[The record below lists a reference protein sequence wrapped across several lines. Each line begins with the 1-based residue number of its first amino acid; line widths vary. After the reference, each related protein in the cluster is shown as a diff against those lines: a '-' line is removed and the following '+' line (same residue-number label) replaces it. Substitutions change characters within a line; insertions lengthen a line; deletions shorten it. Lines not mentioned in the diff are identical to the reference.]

1 MIKNSQMPI
10 GELSGKETELN
21 VPTPEM
27 VNKRAREI
35 ALIDERNP
43 DEFTDADWK
52 QARREL
58 TGVET
63 SGSSEDP
70 LEAAASLSERG
81 SIPDE
86 TGSRTL
92 RIAPKDEALLDE
104 PLVRRGVD
112 EAAHDQVVEAAQGGS
127 DPRRLR
133 NDEHQSKSRPGHG
146 P

>member
-1 MIKNSQMPI
+1 MKKNSQMPI
-10 GELSGKETELN
+10 GDLSGKETELN

-43 DEFTDADWK
+43 DEFTAADWE

-81 SIPDE
+81 SIPGE
-86 TGSRTL
+86 TGSRAP

-104 PLVRRGVD
+104 GLVSRGVD
-112 EAAHDQVVEAAQGGS
+112 EAAHDQMVEAAQEDQTQEG
-127 DPRRLR
+127 
-133 NDEHQSKSRPGHG
+133 
-146 P
+146 

>member
-1 MIKNSQMPI
+1 MPI
-10 GELSGKETELN
+10 GDLSGKETELN

-43 DEFTDADWK
+43 DEFTAADWE

-63 SGSSEDP
+63 SGSSEGP
-70 LEAAASLSERG
+70 LEAAASLGERG
-81 SIPDE
+81 SIPGE
-86 TGSRTL
+86 TGSRAP

-104 PLVRRGVD
+104 GLVSRGVD
-112 EAAHDQVVEAAQGGS
+112 EAAHDQMVEAAQEDQTQEG
-127 DPRRLR
+127 
-133 NDEHQSKSRPGHG
+133 
-146 P
+146 